1 MIMVLIFFLFTGK
14 YNVQTKINIEGCSFE
29 MRNIRWNLDYK
40 KY

>member
-14 YNVQTKINIEGCSFE
+14 YNVQTKINIEGSGFE
-29 MRNIRWNLDYK
+29 MKNIRWNLDCI